1 MEKKHTIKTSIA
13 MLLLCLLPTGVMAQ
27 GDEDVSAPCQSTW
40 EHYSNINESTSHVR
54 SDNNYRVIQKA
65 NKKLRMNLQRSRSGT
80 RFRM

>member
-54 SDNNYRVIQKA
+54 SDNNYRVIH
-65 NKKLRMNLQRSRSGT
+65 SE
-80 RFRM
+80 